1 MYELYEWLD
10 EYVYYYLVIIVIT
23 FFVSW
28 ICSSISEIEIDEKK
42 SNLIGTIGNVIYALT
57 ITSRIVVILLY
68 IVYGIP
74 IGMDNRIKYYNQQYI
89 YSITD
94 FDTSAPEGVYIVKKY
109 KSIEDF
115 KEYKAYGE
123 NAGYT
128 LYKVDESN
136 RSAIEVTYKKVR

>member
-10 EYVYYYLVIIVIT
+10 EYVYYYLIIIVIT

-57 ITSRIVVILLY
+57 ITSMIVVILLY

-74 IGMDNRIKYYNQQYI
+74 IGMDNRTKYYNQQYI

-94 FDTSAPEGVYIVKKY
+94 FDRTAPAGMYTVKRY
-109 KSIEDF
+109 KNMEDF
-115 KEYKAYGE
+115 KCYKAYGE
-123 NAGYT
+123 DAGYT
-128 LYKVDESN
+128 LYKVDNKGSVV
-136 RSAIEVTYKKVR
+136 EVTFKKNN